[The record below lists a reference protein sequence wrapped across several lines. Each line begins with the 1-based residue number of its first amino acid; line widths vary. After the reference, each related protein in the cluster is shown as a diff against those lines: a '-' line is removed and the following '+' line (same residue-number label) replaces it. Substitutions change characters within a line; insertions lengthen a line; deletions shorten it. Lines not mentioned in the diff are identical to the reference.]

1 MKQQASFADLEYSA
15 RRKPTRREK
24 FLTDLDRLVP
34 WSQLVA
40 LIEPHYY
47 RGERGRPRATDLRPV
62 PLVAGDL
69 EAAYRATVYMPGAT
83 PLNVETVNG
92 RQGGFFR
99 AVTVGCTRHHLRRN
113 RVGEQDKQADIAQQ
127 HQWLCQS
134 MRFHAW

>member
-47 RGERGRPRATDLRPV
+47 RGERGRPPVGLETMLRM
-62 PLVAGDL
+62 
-69 EAAYRATVYMPGAT
+69 Y
-83 PLNVETVNG
+83 
-92 RQGGFFR
+92 
-99 AVTVGCTRHHLRRN
+99 
-113 RVGEQDKQADIAQQ
+113 
-127 HQWLCQS
+127 LCQNCLGLS
-134 MRFHAW
+134 DEGIEDAIVDSIAVRRFVGIDLIERQAPDATTLLKFRRLLERHEMPVRIFALIREQLGQQG